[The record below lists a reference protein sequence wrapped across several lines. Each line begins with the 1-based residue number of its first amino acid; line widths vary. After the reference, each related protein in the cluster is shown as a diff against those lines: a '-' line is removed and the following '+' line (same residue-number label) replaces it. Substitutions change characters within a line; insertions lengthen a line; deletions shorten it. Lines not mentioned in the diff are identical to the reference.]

1 MSKARESNEEREGG
15 REAGRKEGGESAPY
29 KGGIQLWKIVMSP
42 MESQRQNL
50 VFTKTTVSVE
60 R

>member
-1 MSKARESNEEREGG
+1 MTDERTGG
-15 REAGRKEGGESAPY
+15 RDAGRKKGGEPAPY

-42 MESQRQNL
+42 MESQRQDL

-60 R
+60 H